1 MSRVFL
7 AFALVALFLIGPT
20 AAATSNVTEFS
31 HAQATAEDQDWC
43 KNVGE
48 WNDRD
53 EAVCEVRTLTEAAQ
67 SRLEG
72 SVGNGSFSVT
82 GTNRRD
88 VSVQVRIVA
97 RASTRE
103 AAQDVARQVTVSIDG
118 GQLSAKGPSNDGMFR
133 RSNWHVSYRIEVP
146 SSYNLDLQASNGAI
160 TITDVR
166 GDINAQTA
174 NGAIRL
180 TGLGGNVRARTSNGS
195 AHATV
200 SGSRWEGDGLS
211 IVTSNGSARLDLPE
225 SINANLKV
233 GTRNGSLNV
242 DFPITVQ
249 GNLSGRARDIET
261 TLGSGGPTLEVRTSN
276 GSVRVGRTR

>member
-7 AFALVALFLIGPT
+7 VLSLVALVLVGSPT
-20 AAATSNVTEFS
+20 AATFNLTEFS
-31 HAQATAEDQDWC
+31 HPQAAAASQDWC
-43 KNVGE
+43 SSVDE
-48 WNDRD
+48 WSDRD
-53 EAVCEVRTLTEAAQ
+53 ETVCEVRTLTEAAQ
-67 SRLEG
+67 SRLDG
-72 SVGNGSFSVT
+72 RTANGSLTVT
-82 GTNRRD
+82 GTGRRD
-88 VSVQVRIVA
+88 VMVQARIVA

-103 AAQDVARQVTVSIDG
+103 AARDLARQVTVSIEG
-118 GQLSAKGPSNDGMFR
+118 GRLRANGPTSDGMLG

-180 TGLGGNVRARTSNGS
+180 TGLGGHVRARTSNGS

-211 IVTSNGSARLDLPE
+211 IITSNGSARLDVSE

-249 GNLSGRARDIET
+249 GNLSGRVRDIET